1 MGSLEVD
8 EGMIACV
15 PGVLEPP
22 MPFFGGIEGFA
33 GDLPIEKI
41 HFFLLTSLALN
52 TQILMLFANTLHFP
66 QGEIKV
72 VGMQIVQCRDG
83 ND

>member
-22 MPFFGGIEGFA
+22 MPLLGCVKGFA

-41 HFFLLTSLALN
+41 HFFLLIAIALDA
-52 TQILMLFANTLHFP
+52 QILVLFANSLHFF
-66 QGEIKV
+66 
-72 VGMQIVQCRDG
+72 
-83 ND
+83 